1 MARDA
6 VVHSEKDLVMFE
18 QRISAKS
25 RFISTVAA
33 AALVMA
39 AMTAAAV
46 PAHASSKSDK
56 MLMAILGIGAIALI
70 ANSANRDEEKATP
83 EPHRK
88 PQRPVVVEPHQPAR
102 KALPGVCAMDIAG
115 LRGERRGYGEN
126 CLMRY
131 GINERL
137 PQSCAHRT
145 EIGGYP
151 DRIYAEKCMLRSGYR
166 LGR

>member
-6 VVHSEKDLVMFE
+6 VVHSEKDPVMFE

-25 RFISTVAA
+25 RFISTVVA

-70 ANSANRDEEKATP
+70 ANSANRDEEKPAP
-83 EPHRK
+83 K

-145 EIGGYP
+145 ETNGYP

-166 LGR
+166 LGS